1 MARVID
7 ATTLRDWLGTAR
19 SQLIH
24 QAGPGLIGDPK
35 RAEALT
41 SWLDAQIQ
49 ALDDAD
55 ARGPRPPDSGLGEL
69 AGVGPEAADNL
80 GQTRLPFGVEG
91 YDDTVASE
99 RIQAMADLYYIYQH
113 ERVGAFRAV
122 RQLQMLNRAG
132 TVRLGSGQGAFAL
145 YQFDRREVLRHTRLD
160 RAAAYRRA
168 FGYGTRPVAVGA
180 RPNADF
186 HPLFAHFMN
195 QVALYWRDKR
205 VSDVIRERAYDPSFG
220 SIAIVRRAGLDLRNN
235 LKFAS
240 FGHINVLRVE
250 LMQLLEEAFRILG
263 SDDVRRLFGADNAW
277 DVLEEILLRYFNQR
291 PPTSARQRMAVA
303 GREAL
308 RWLSQPFVLQRERAE
323 FEALLL
329 EIAEY
334 AEEWL
339 TSAQSVGAAGRLA
352 PTGDRVRP
360 APLSRRVLSRA
371 PAATVAGPTGIG

>member
-1 MARVID
+1 MPRVID
-7 ATTLRDWLGTAR
+7 ADTLRDWLGTAR
-19 SQLIH
+19 SRIMH
-24 QAGPGLIGDPK
+24 EAGPGLIGDPK

-41 SWLDAQIQ
+41 SWLDEQIQ
-49 ALDDAD
+49 ALDAAD
-55 ARGPRPPDSGLGEL
+55 ARLPRPPDTGLGEL

-80 GQTRLPFGVEG
+80 GQTRIPVGVVG

-113 ERVGAFRAV
+113 ERVGTFRAV
-122 RQLQMLNRAG
+122 RKLQELFKAG

-145 YQFDRREVLRHTRLD
+145 YQFDRREVLRYTRAD

-168 FGYGTRPVAVGA
+168 FGYGTRPVATGA

-186 HPLFAHFMN
+186 HPLFVHFMN

-240 FGHINVLRVE
+240 YGHINVLRVE
-250 LMQLLEEAFRILG
+250 LMQLLEDAFRILEFE
-263 SDDVRRLFGADNAW
+263 DVRRLFGADNAW

-291 PPTSARQRMAVA
+291 LPTSARQRMAVA

-323 FEALLL
+323 FEGLLL

-339 TSAQSVGAAGRLA
+339 TSAQSVGAAGRLPA
-352 PTGDRVRP
+352 GAERVRA
-360 APLSRRVLSRA
+360 APLSARVLSRP
-371 PAATVAGPTGIG
+371 PAATVPVTPGTG

>member
-1 MARVID
+1 MPRVID
-7 ATTLRDWLGTAR
+7 ATTLRDWLGAAR
-19 SQLIH
+19 SRIMH
-24 QAGPGLIGDPK
+24 EAGPALIGDPK

-41 SWLDAQIQ
+41 SWLDEQIQ

-55 ARGPRPPDSGLGEL
+55 ARMPRPPDGGLGEL
-69 AGVGPEAADNL
+69 AGIGPEAADNL
-80 GQTRLPFGVEG
+80 GQTRIPVRVAG

-122 RQLQMLNRAG
+122 RKLQELFKAG
-132 TVRLGSGQGAFAL
+132 TVRLGSGQGAHAL
-145 YQFDRREVLRHTRLD
+145 YQFDRREVLRHTKAD

-168 FGYGTRPVAVGA
+168 FGYGVRPVVAGA
-180 RPNADF
+180 RPNVDF
-186 HPLFAHFMN
+186 HPLFVHFMN

-240 FGHINVLRVE
+240 YGHLNVLRVE
-250 LMQLLEEAFRILG
+250 LMQILEEAFRILEF
-263 SDDVRRLFGADNAW
+263 DDVRRLFGAENAW
-277 DVLEEILLRYFNQR
+277 DTLEEILLRYFNQR
-291 PPTSARQRMAVA
+291 LPTSARQRMAVA
-303 GREAL
+303 GRESL

-339 TSAQSVGAAGRLA
+339 TSAQSVGAAGRA
-352 PTGDRVRP
+352 RAADERVRP
-360 APLSRRVLSRA
+360 APLSRRVLSRP
-371 PAATVAGPTGIG
+371 PAATVPAGVGRG